1 MAKPHI
7 LRVLICLS
15 VCLTVV
21 ACGSTHSA
29 PSGQNRSYQKITVG
43 VGAIPTSLDPGQNGL
58 RQDYAIMQLVAGT
71 LTVENDAGTGVYPGL
86 ASSVTGGGLRW
97 VVTLRKNL
105 KFSDGTPLTSRD
117 VVASFDYYLKDK
129 SNEYAYTFAP
139 IKAVTMQ
146 GAWTVV
152 FDLREPYPDLP
163 VSLAYP
169 SSTILPIS
177 RLAHPG
183 TLFTTPVPTAG
194 PYVMTKFGHTQIVLM
209 KNRFFVGPPHSVEQV
224 TFNLVSDPTARLAQV
239 QGGELN
245 FADGIN
251 QQQAKSLPSPL
262 HAQVAIAIN
271 GVEFLEMNNTGHG
284 PLSNVRVRKA
294 IALAVN
300 REQINQVAYG
310 GLSKPALS
318 FWASNSPF
326 SQPFLSAT
334 PELAAARALLRGTQ
348 CQHGCTIDILARADE
363 EDQTNVAQV
372 TQQDLTAIGIT
383 TTITTVDASTES
395 SRLAAYNYD
404 IDPGFLFDVSDI
416 PLGVL
421 GFGLDPEGGADALQ
435 SGYSDPEMHKLIVAV
450 DVSTGASRAAAVRSV
465 NALYERDL
473 PYVPLVNLVIASASQ
488 VPDSVFS
495 IEPTMYYHVG

>member
-1 MAKPHI
+1 LSKPHI
-7 LRVLICLS
+7 LRALAVLGVCLS
-15 VCLTVV
+15 LA
-21 ACGSTHSA
+21 ACGSAHRASTG
-29 PSGQNRSYQKITVG
+29 PDGNFENITVG

-71 LTVENDAGTGVYPGL
+71 LTVENNAGTGVYPGL

-97 VVTLRKNL
+97 VVTLRRNL
-105 KFSDGTPLTSRD
+105 RFSDGAPLTSRD

-129 SNEYAYTFAP
+129 SNEYAYTFTP
-139 IKAVTMQ
+139 IKAVTAH
-146 GAWTVV
+146 GARTVV

-177 RLAHPG
+177 RLAHAR
-183 TLFTTPVPTAG
+183 TLFATPVPTAG
-194 PYVMTKFGHTQIVLM
+194 PYVMTKFGHTQIVLT
-209 KNRFFVGPPHSVEQV
+209 KNRFFVGPPHRVERV
-224 TFNLVSDPTARLAQV
+224 TFNLISDPTARLSQA
-239 QGGELN
+239 QGGELD

-262 HAQVAIAIN
+262 HAQVALAIN

-284 PLSNVRVRKA
+284 PLSDVRVRKA

-300 REQINQVAYG
+300 REQINEVAYG

-318 FWASNSPF
+318 FWASDSPY
-326 SQPFLSAT
+326 SQPFLSST
-334 PELAAARALLRGTQ
+334 PQLAGARALLRGTQ

-372 TQQDLTAIGIT
+372 TQQDLKAIGIT

-395 SRLAAYNYD
+395 SRLAAYNYG

-421 GFGLDPEGGADALQ
+421 GFGLDPRGGANALQ
-435 SGYSDPEMHKLIVAV
+435 SGYANPEMHKLIVAV
-450 DVSTGASRAAAVRSV
+450 DVSTGAQRAAAVRRV
-465 NALYERDL
+465 NALFERDL
-473 PYVPLVNLVIASASQ
+473 PYVPLVNLVIASASR
-488 VPDSVFS
+488 VPNSVFS